1 MPDFAQ
7 QRRAR
12 DIVSDGTRGYAQRVD
27 IHVDID
33 LVWRALVDP
42 ATLAL
47 WYAPGARIDARE
59 GGLYYARHGIEPGI
73 EREAHIDIFR
83 PPRRLRLIYMPL
95 PGLPDAGSVVIE
107 DFLLDRDPAAAS
119 TLGVGAV
126 TVLRL
131 MGSGIPET
139 GAWQSTYMA
148 LRRGWERAL
157 PRLKVLLEKQSAPPD
172 PPAGPNFM
180 RLTGF

>member
-1 MPDFAQ
+1 LAR

-12 DIVSDGTRGYAQRVD
+12 DTVSEGTRGYAQRVD
-27 IHVDID
+27 INVDVD
-33 LVWRALVDP
+33 VVWRALLDP

-47 WYAPGARIDARE
+47 WYAPRARIDARE
-59 GGLYYARHGIEPGI
+59 GGLYYARHGSEPGI
-73 EREAHIDIFR
+73 EREAHIDVFR

-95 PGLPDAGSVVIE
+95 PGLPDAGSVVVE
-107 DFLLDRDPAAAS
+107 DFLLDRDPAAARAQS
-119 TLGVGAV
+119 VGAV

-131 MGSGIPET
+131 MGSGIPESA
-139 GAWQSTYMA
+139 AWQSTYVA

-157 PRLKVLLEKQSAPPD
+157 PRLKVLLEKQAEPPA
-172 PPAGPNFM
+172 PPAGPDFM

>member
-1 MPDFAQ
+1 MPDLAR

-33 LVWRALVDP
+33 MVWHALLDP

-47 WYAPGARIDARE
+47 WYAPDARIDARE
-59 GGLYYARHGIEPGI
+59 GGLYYARHGAEPGI
-73 EREAHIDIFR
+73 EREAHIDVFK

-95 PGLPDAGSVVIE
+95 PGLPDDGTVVIE
-107 DFLLDRDPAAAS
+107 DFLLDRDPAAARAQS
-119 TLGVGAV
+119 VGAV

-131 MGSGIPET
+131 MGSGIPESA
-139 GAWQSTYMA
+139 AWQSTYVA

-157 PRLKVLLEKQSAPPD
+157 PRSRCCSKAIGASAPPE
-172 PPAGPNFM
+172 GPEFM

>member
-1 MPDFAQ
+1 VPDLARP
-7 QRRAR
+7 RRPR
-12 DIVSDGTRGYAQRVD
+12 DLVSEGTRGYAQRID
-27 IHVDID
+27 INVDID
-33 LVWRALVDP
+33 VVWQALLDP

-59 GGLYYARHGIEPGI
+59 GGLYYARHGIEPGL
-73 EREAHIDIFR
+73 EREAHIDVFK

-95 PGLPDAGSVVIE
+95 PGLPDHDTVVVE
-107 DFLLDRDPAAAS
+107 DFLLDRDPAGARAQ
-119 TLGVGAV
+119 GVGAV

-139 GAWQSTYMA
+139 AAWQRTYVA

-157 PRLKVLLEKQSAPPD
+157 PRLKVLLEKPAEPPA
-172 PPAGPNFM
+172 PPAGPEFM